1 MYGTGVLAVTA
12 TPGTPS
18 PGLRGSTATELVLD
32 GDCVAPSTAG
42 TSFVH
47 CDCDYHPGGCRISSI
62 ESIPGCACKCVYET
76 LLWTCHGQD
85 ANCKDPNSDACKNPD
100 DTKASCEQ
108 GGGDCG
114 GYKD

>member
-47 CDCDYHPGGCRISSI
+47 CDCDYHPGGCTISQTQSI
-62 ESIPGCACKCVYET
+62 SGCACKCIYE
-76 LLWTCHGQD
+76 LGWTCSGQD
-85 ANCKDPNSDACKNPD
+85 ANCKDPTSDLCKNPD
-100 DTKASCEQ
+100 NSKAACEQ